1 MTQHLNLGICEG
13 DAIEATRT
21 KPPVDLATLQGA
33 DDATFWKLAAKCG
46 YVRPAEID
54 PDQRWFW
61 TRDWITGEIEC
72 DWDEA
77 EGRSR
82 IYHSTEEFFAALDS
96 WAKDADARR
105 G

>member
-1 MTQHLNLGICEG
+1 MG
-13 DAIEATRT
+13 DTAMATGT
-21 KPPVDLATLQGA
+21 KPPVDLATLQAA
-33 DDATFWKLAAKCG
+33 DDETFWQLAATCG

-54 PDQRWFW
+54 PDQAWFW
-61 TRDWITGEIEC
+61 TRDWITGEIEG
-72 DWDEA
+72 DINRA

-82 IYHSTEEFFAALDS
+82 VYDSTEALFEALDS